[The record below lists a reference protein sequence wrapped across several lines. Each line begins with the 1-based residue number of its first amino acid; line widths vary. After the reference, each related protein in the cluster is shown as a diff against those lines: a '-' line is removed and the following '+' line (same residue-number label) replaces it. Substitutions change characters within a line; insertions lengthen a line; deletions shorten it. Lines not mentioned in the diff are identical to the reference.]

1 MAITTKI
8 LQSKT
13 GKPAAAAIMQ
23 KAAAPA
29 ATPAPAAAPV
39 QNGGLD
45 YNKGTTA
52 QKQAMQDNW
61 KRLNSDSAY
70 LGSEMERAQ
79 AVKAANQSAG
89 KDFSEQD
96 AYITK
101 LSGISAGG
109 ANPNAGQQ
117 GAATVGNA
125 SNPTTD
131 YINQMRDLAAQNQQ
145 AQAYDARN
153 QADAMNLQNAQGLK
167 EMMASQG
174 LGASGENITATL
186 QQGAQRANSINSI
199 NNQLSQNLNDLD
211 INRAQ
216 QLQQQ
221 YNLDE
226 DRAMQLAQIM
236 GKYKG
241 QDTLAKQQQDW
252 GQQMDVAGLT
262 GNYNNQRTL
271 QGRAAD
277 QDIKNA
283 NLNAA
288 LNVGQQTG
296 YNVTP
301 QEDYAGLFRQI
312 ATGTNSQGGK
322 LTQTAA
328 QTQQNIDNTY
338 REEQAKIQ
346 NAFQEG
352 QLSLD
357 KAQFALQKLSQ
368 AQDEAY
374 RYAGLEVDMMK
385 DSGGDSD
392 YNGLTTNQVVD
403 NIKSNYTVKNDD
415 GDDVMTQ
422 DAKSR
427 EQMFLDAFNSAPA
440 GADPKQIWTALGLT
454 QDEIKKWKEKY
465 PDTANFNSPSLNNLG
480 GVLSNSGDSFT
491 KYANKYGI
499 DPTLL
504 AAISMWETGNGK
516 SDMARDKNNVGG
528 MYDSKNKTFYTY
540 GSLDE
545 GIEAMARNLAKNYIN
560 QGLTEIPQI
569 GKKYAPSGAAND
581 PNGLNNHWV
590 KGVTDMYNKLKGG
603 R

>member
-13 GKPAAAAIMQ
+13 GKPAAAAAMQ
-23 KAAAPA
+23 KAA
-29 ATPAPAAAPV
+29 APAAAPV

-61 KRLNSDSAY
+61 ARLNSDSAY

-79 AVKAANQSAG
+79 AVKKASQVGSQG
-89 KDFSEQD
+89 YSD
-96 AYITK
+96 AEDYITK

-131 YINQMRDLAAQNQQ
+131 YINQMRDLAASNQQ

-186 QQGAQRANSINSI
+186 QQGAQRSNSINSI

-226 DRAMQLAQIM
+226 DRALQLAQIM

-252 GQQMDVAGLT
+252 GKTVDTAGLT
-262 GNYNNQRTL
+262 GNFNGQRTV

-283 NLNAA
+283 NLDAA
-288 LNVGQQTG
+288 LAVGNQTG

-357 KAQFALQKLSQ
+357 KAQFALSQ
-368 AQDEAY
+368 LANAQDEAY
-374 RYAGLEVDMMK
+374 RWAGLDYDMSK
-385 DSGGDSD
+385 DSGEEAK
-392 YNGLTTNQVVD
+392 YEGLTAGQVMDQVKSQYYDEEGKLPTDDTGKENVYLAIVD
-403 NIKSNYTVKNDD
+403 A
-415 GDDVMTQ
+415 GLP
-422 DAKSR
+422 DAQTRQLINTS
-427 EQMFLDAFNSAPA
+427 
-440 GADPKQIWTALGLT
+440 GLS
-454 QDEIKKWKEKY
+454 KKE
-465 PDTANFNSPSLNNLG
+465 
-480 GVLSNSGDSFT
+480 
-491 KYANKYGI
+491 
-499 DPTLL
+499 
-504 AAISMWETGNGK
+504 
-516 SDMARDKNNVGG
+516 
-528 MYDSKNKTFYTY
+528 
-540 GSLDE
+540 
-545 GIEAMARNLAKNYIN
+545 IEALN
-560 QGLTEIPQI
+560 
-569 GKKYAPSGAAND
+569 KK
-581 PNGLNNHWV
+581 H
-590 KGVTDMYNKLKGG
+590 GVGE
-603 R
+603 